1 MIIKDLDKVLNL
13 GCAPTPSTFYFQ
25 GWATRNFSNNID
37 MFSSIKMIRR
47 NKNMTMGIKLD
58 LTQNS

>member
-1 MIIKDLDKVLNL
+1 MGVKGLSTTYVLP
-13 GCAPTPSTFYFQ
+13 PTQLFYFQ